1 MHTITRAHRQRPH
14 RCHMSP
20 DRPTPMDMAPN
31 AATTS
36 STEVHVAESGHGSRS
51 RMATHESSVSQQM
64 SSSSTAPMAS
74 MERRDTLSKSARS
87 FYKHNTRPVQEVF
100 MYREG
105 SMNTHPQSARRV
117 SIHGYPKGC
126 E

>member
-1 MHTITRAHRQRPH
+1 
-14 RCHMSP
+14 
-20 DRPTPMDMAPN
+20 MDMAPN

-87 FYKHNTRPVQEVF
+87 FYNTTR
-100 MYREG
+100 G
-105 SMNTHPQSARRV
+105 QSKKCSCIGRA
-117 SIHGYPKGC
+117 P
-126 E
+126 